1 MATRSGFIGQL
12 IMICGKILQMNKSVT
27 TYEPDNS
34 IKRGYLSIFLEIFHD
49 IKSNKWLTY
58 QLFKRDFLAI
68 YKQTFVGVM
77 WLAVIPI
84 ANVGLF
90 AVLNGAGILN
100 TGKISVPYSIFAV
113 SGILFWQLF
122 SSCIMASCNALVN
135 AGAMIIKI
143 NFSKKSL
150 VIASIGQSILAFF
163 VQVVVLG
170 LLFFL
175 YSIKP
180 HITIILIPLFAV
192 PVLLLALGLG
202 FMISL
207 LNGVFRDM
215 ANILAFC
222 MTLLMFATPIFYAKP
237 IDGLLAKLTQC
248 NPLYYLISVPRDV
261 ILFERTLEWKG
272 FWISS
277 IAAALVFVVCLLVF
291 HLTETRI
298 AERV

>member
-1 MATRSGFIGQL
+1 
-12 IMICGKILQMNKSVT
+12 
-27 TYEPDNS
+27 
-34 IKRGYLSIFLEIFHD
+34 
-49 IKSNKWLTY
+49 
-58 QLFKRDFLAI
+58 
-68 YKQTFVGVM
+68 M
-77 WLAVIPI
+77 WLAIIPI

-90 AVLNGAGILN
+90 AVLSKAGILN

-122 SSCIMASCNALVN
+122 SSCIIANSNSLVN
-135 AGAMIIKI
+135 AGTMIAKI

-150 VIASIGQSILAFF
+150 IIASIGQPILAFF
-163 VQVVVLG
+163 IQIVFLG

-180 HITIILIPLFAV
+180 HVTILLIPLFAI
-192 PVLLLALGLG
+192 PVMLLALGLG
-202 FMISL
+202 FIISL
-207 LNGVFRDM
+207 LNGVFRDV

-222 MTLLMFATPIFYAKP
+222 MTLLMFVTPIFYIKP
-237 IDGLLAKLTQC
+237 VDGLLAKMTQF
-248 NPLYYLISVPRDV
+248 NLLYYLISVPRDI

-272 FWISS
+272 FLFSS
-277 IAAALVFVVCLLVF
+277 IAAVLVFVVCILVF

>member
-1 MATRSGFIGQL
+1 MQI
-12 IMICGKILQMNKSVT
+12 NKPVT

-34 IKRGYLSIFLEIFHD
+34 IKRGYLSIFLEIFRD
-49 IKSNKWLTY
+49 IKSNRWLTY

-77 WLAVIPI
+77 WLAIIPM

-90 AVLNGAGILN
+90 AALSKAGILN

-113 SGILFWQLF
+113 SGLLFWQLF
-122 SSCIMASCNALVN
+122 SSCIIASSNSLVN
-135 AGAMIIKI
+135 AGAMIVKI

-150 VIASIGQSILAFF
+150 VIASIGQPILAFF
-163 VQVVVLG
+163 VQILFLG
-170 LLFFL
+170 LLFFI

-180 HITIILIPLFAV
+180 HATMLLIPLYAL
-192 PVLLLALGLG
+192 PVVLLALGFG
-202 FMISL
+202 FITSL
-207 LNGVFRDM
+207 LNGIFRDV

-222 MTLLMFATPIFYAKP
+222 MTLLMFATPIFYARP
-237 IDGLLAKLTQC
+237 INGLLAQITQF
-248 NPLYYLISVPRDV
+248 NPLYYLVSVPRDI
-261 ILFERTLEWKG
+261 ILFESTLEWKG
-272 FWISS
+272 FCISS
-277 IAAALVFVVCLLVF
+277 IAAVLIFIMCLLVF